1 VTAADAPR
9 VGDLVRLTIPIGDL
23 WLRGGPFEI
32 VGRVTMSDDLLEVA
46 ERRLDVPG
54 RKVEILERALP
65 PELPVGSI
73 VAAWGGYPWVR
84 DDLDPLR
91 PWQRSDG
98 ARDDWPRVHGHV
110 VLRHGW
116 GLR

>member
-1 VTAADAPR
+1 MTAADAPR

-54 RKVEILERALP
+54 RKVE
-65 PELPVGSI
+65 S
-73 VAAWGGYPWVR
+73 
-84 DDLDPLR
+84 
-91 PWQRSDG
+91 
-98 ARDDWPRVHGHV
+98 
-110 VLRHGW
+110 
-116 GLR
+116 